1 LLRQFLPAYLDKY
14 PHTPAGVLRVLN
26 RLVSCRTAALG
37 GHVLACTHCGEI
49 TYHYHSCGDRHCPSC
64 GGTKRA
70 SWLERQR
77 RDLLPVGYF
86 HVVFTLPHELSAL
99 ALGNRKLLYD
109 RLFAATSETLQT
121 IGADSRHLGARL
133 GALLVLHTW
142 GQQLEH
148 HPHIHAVVPGGGLS
162 PDGTKWVSSRAN
174 FLVSVKVLGRLFR
187 GKYLAAVKELYEAGK
202 LRFAGSTAAFAEKP
216 AFQAWL
222 SGLYAKDWV
231 VYAKKPFAGP
241 DVLLKYLTRYT
252 HRVALSNGRLKK
264 VEGDRVTLSYKD
276 YTDGCRPKEMTLT
289 GPELL
294 RRFALHILPK
304 GFVRVRQCG
313 ILAHRGRQ
321 ERLALCRRLLGVP
334 VPLPAACLIPPA
346 PLHNE
351 PSPVAGRMESAPVE
365 LSMAES
371 ASSPE
376 VNPNVLPT
384 LSLSAVL
391 LLTLALSCDA
401 MGWLLACASSAPI
414 LRRCP
419 SCGQGELQTIWEQPR
434 PRGPHRKTKD
444 PWNTS

>member
-1 LLRQFLPAYLDKY
+1 MRQFLPAYLDKY
-14 PHTPAGVLRVLN
+14 PHTLAGVLRVLN
-26 RLVSCRTAALG
+26 RLESCRTAALG

-64 GGTKRA
+64 GGSKRA

-121 IGADSRHLGARL
+121 IGADRRHLGARL

-162 PDGTKWVSSRAN
+162 LDGTKWVSSRAN
-174 FLVSVKVLGRLFR
+174 FLVSVQVLGRLFR
-187 GKYLAAVKELYEAGK
+187 GKYLAAVKELYEAGE
-202 LRFAGSTAAFAEKP
+202 LRFAGSTAALAEKP

-222 SGLYAKDWV
+222 SRLYAKDWV
-231 VYAKKPFAGP
+231 VYAKKPFASP
-241 DVLLKYLTRYT
+241 EVLLKYLTRYT

-276 YTDGCRPKEMTLT
+276 YSDGCRPKEMTLT
-289 GPELL
+289 GSELL
-294 RRFALHILPK
+294 RRFALHVLPK

-313 ILAHRGRQ
+313 ILAHRGRH
-321 ERLALCRRLLGVP
+321 ERLALCRRLLSVP
-334 VPLPAACLIPPA
+334 VPSPAARLVPPA
-346 PLHNE
+346 PLSTE
-351 PSPVAGRMESAPVE
+351 PSPGTDRVGSVPIE
-365 LSMAES
+365 LPMAES
-371 ASSPE
+371 PSSPVVTPNALSASS
-376 VNPNVLPT
+376 LP
-384 LSLSAVL
+384 AVL
-391 LLTLALSCDA
+391 LLAMALSCDA
-401 MGWLLACASSAPI
+401 LGWLLACASSAPV
-414 LRRCP
+414 LRRCL